1 MNFREF
7 LCFARV
13 EWSEIDLLE
22 TNKKI
27 SRIARDVGFSTT
39 SYYEKYFRKW
49 FGTDPQTYREEH
61 MPMVMSDI
69 KRGEMMMLNP
79 NEAVSVIRQALSRLN
94 SQTPSNAHVNALKL
108 ELNVNTEAPMI
119 SSIDHYLEVLITL
132 NDFRVLGYS
141 IFGILQE
148 LGPRKVT
155 VLTEPED
162 SLSDINRIK
171 ILLTSAGFEVG
182 LNENPR
188 SNHMAHYGY
197 DSIAY
202 PIFLFNRI
210 INSKE
215 AWVKFRLRDPD
226 NNKNNDII
234 KGYPAAITSEG
245 IKKPAFYA
253 FQALSNISGEI
264 IYWGKQYCVIR
275 SYRSGAPYFIVICYN
290 FNEQIYNLCLKES
303 TAQNVKDV
311 INDFKDEIDISMNM
325 SIDQGMYNIIKYSLT
340 KSHGIFAYLSTLNFP
355 SELDILH
362 KLPSAFSTQ
371 PDLDVY
377 TEDVRA
383 TFNINFSIKGAGIQ
397 LAIISPKE

>member
-1 MNFREF
+1 
-7 LCFARV
+7 
-13 EWSEIDLLE
+13 
-22 TNKKI
+22 
-27 SRIARDVGFSTT
+27 
-39 SYYEKYFRKW
+39 
-49 FGTDPQTYREEH
+49 
-61 MPMVMSDI
+61 
-69 KRGEMMMLNP
+69 
-79 NEAVSVIRQALSRLN
+79 
-94 SQTPSNAHVNALKL
+94 
-108 ELNVNTEAPMI
+108 MI

-275 SYRSGAPYFIVICYN
+275 SYRSGAPYFTIICYN

-325 SIDQGMYNIIKYSLT
+325 SIDQGMYNIMKYSLD
-340 KSHGIFAYLSTLNFP
+340 KSSGIFSYLSTLNFP